1 MPIASNRHSKRF
13 NWLDQWVA
21 SAATLGL
28 AVLSVSVLST
38 TQVVGQ
44 TGPSNGYRQTY
55 QPRNHEL
62 TRGDMAPGVVAD
74 IARMSNPKLEGH
86 VQPVRVITPIG
97 SRVGIRTSNGYVQTN
112 ASKTSVGL
120 TVGPVYRF
128 KVTDIPNKPG
138 VELYPSVEILN
149 RLSPPAGLENEFPIQ
164 VLITQSD
171 LEEAIEGR
179 MVTKVVYLESPETAL
194 PHRHLPDKQPY
205 FDVGGGE
212 DPLRVAERLG
222 RPMAI
227 LRVGSRIPMPSDA
240 GERFGFSAPSPT
252 ILPDPEPAPV
262 DMSQDLIDPAISSTR
277 PRRAPSVPN
286 AVRPM
291 RMPNAGLPPIVNAR
305 HFRAQPF
312 SKSVTP
318 ATYYGRR

>member
-1 MPIASNRHSKRF
+1 MAIASNRHSQRF
-13 NWLDQWVA
+13 NWLYKWVVR
-21 SAATLGL
+21 AATLGL
-28 AVLSVSVLST
+28 AVLSVGFLST
-38 TQVVGQ
+38 EVAGQ
-44 TGPSNGYRQTY
+44 SGQPNGYRPTY
-55 QPRNHEL
+55 QPKNHEL
-62 TRGDMAPGVVAD
+62 TRGNMAPGVVAD
-74 IARMSNPKLEGH
+74 IARMSNPSLEGH
-86 VQPVRVITPIG
+86 VQPVRVITPAG
-97 SRVGIRTSNGYVQTN
+97 SRIGIRTSNGYVQTS

-164 VLITQSD
+164 VLITLSD

-179 MVTKVVYLESPETAL
+179 MVTKIVYLESPETAL

-252 ILPDPEPAPV
+252 ILPAPAST
-262 DMSQDLIDPAISSTR
+262 DMGQGLIDPSIPS
-277 PRRAPSVPN
+277 PRVPAVRAPSAPY

-291 RMPNAGLPPIVNAR
+291 RMPNDGLPPIVEAR
-305 HFRAQPF
+305 RFA
-312 SKSVTP
+312 TP
-318 ATYYGRR
+318 ASYNRRR